1 MSIAERLAV
10 QTINGSEQSML
21 DRVGG
26 FHDRL
31 PFFFGAS
38 RGPPH
43 HATQYKKRRSA
54 ENLTGI
60 DQKNLQE
67 LATGPGRVAVK
78 YGAWTRLD

>member
-10 QTINGSEQSML
+10 QTIDGSEESML

-26 FHDRL
+26 FHDHL
-31 PFFFGAS
+31 PFFFG
-38 RGPPH
+38 PH

-60 DQKNLQE
+60 DKKICRNF
-67 LATGPGRVAVK
+67 AADPGRVAVK
-78 YGAWTRLD
+78 YGAWTRLG